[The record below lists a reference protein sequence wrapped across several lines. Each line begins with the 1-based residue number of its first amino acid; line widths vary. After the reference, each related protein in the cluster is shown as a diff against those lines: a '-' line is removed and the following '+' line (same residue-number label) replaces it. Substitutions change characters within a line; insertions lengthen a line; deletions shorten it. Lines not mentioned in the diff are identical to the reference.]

1 MEDTKNLQTD
11 KKNKDYKINTNKS
24 LQYPSCYYNSS
35 VMECANGIRGRKL
48 TIKEHD
54 NLMPS
59 RVLKIALVDA
69 TCSMTVSHLTYKFS
83 LITYP
88 VK

>member
-24 LQYPSCYYNSS
+24 LQYLSCYYNSS

-48 TIKEHD
+48 TIIKERD

-59 RVLKIALVDA
+59 RVL
-69 TCSMTVSHLTYKFS
+69 
-83 LITYP
+83 
-88 VK
+88 

>member
-11 KKNKDYKINTNKS
+11 KKKKDYKINTNKS
-24 LQYPSCYYNSS
+24 LQYPSRYNNSS

-48 TIKEHD
+48 TIKERD

-59 RVLKIALVDA
+59 RVL
-69 TCSMTVSHLTYKFS
+69 
-83 LITYP
+83 
-88 VK
+88 

>member
-1 MEDTKNLQTD
+1 MQTD
-11 KKNKDYKINTNKS
+11 KKNKDYKVNTNKS

-48 TIKEHD
+48 TIKERD

-59 RVLKIALVDA
+59 RVL
-69 TCSMTVSHLTYKFS
+69 
-83 LITYP
+83 
-88 VK
+88 

>member
-11 KKNKDYKINTNKS
+11 KKKKDYKINTNKS
-24 LQYPSCYYNSS
+24 LQYPSCYNNSS

-48 TIKEHD
+48 TIKERD

-59 RVLKIALVDA
+59 RVL
-69 TCSMTVSHLTYKFS
+69 
-83 LITYP
+83 
-88 VK
+88 

>member
-35 VMECANGIRGRKL
+35 VMECANGRKL
-48 TIKEHD
+48 TIKERD

-59 RVLKIALVDA
+59 RVL
-69 TCSMTVSHLTYKFS
+69 
-83 LITYP
+83 
-88 VK
+88 